1 MCDVIQKWLWFSKTQ
16 FFSQFPNTVIGA
28 INITTRNSEYPLVGS
43 VYKCVIQCAQCTPFL
58 EPPTLLGQSP
68 QVSTRFWLEC
78 PISNLAG
85 QAFYQHTP
93 CSSSFDLF
101 YPKTKKLLSL
111 LQLSMRTPVQS
122 RERQSNSIHSESFQ
136 NFLILWTLSVELQ
149 SYFWTASFISPCLI
163 CSQHVFLG
171 ADM

>member
-28 INITTRNSEYPLVGS
+28 INITTRNSEYHLVGS

-58 EPPTLLGQSP
+58 KPPTLLGQSP
-68 QVSTRFWLEC
+68 QVSTRLW
-78 PISNLAG
+78 PRMS
-85 QAFYQHTP
+85 YQQSCRTSTHHAPVVLTF
-93 CSSSFDLF
+93 SIQQ
-101 YPKTKKLLSL
+101 TKKLLSL

-149 SYFWTASFISPCLI
+149 SYFWTPSFISPCLI
-163 CSQHVFLG
+163 CSQHLFLG